1 MAPVTVDL
9 RWHPA
14 DVGGDAALAS
24 HIGDVLGDG
33 AVSTGRLCP
42 SCGSPDHG
50 RPWARHEGRDLHVS
64 LSRAGPHL
72 LTAVSLVS
80 AGVSAVGVDVESV
93 TGVESRWAADLVL
106 ARGEVADES
115 LARARVWAAKEAILK
130 AYGVGL
136 ARPMTEVN
144 LATFDGELVDV
155 PAPDGFV
162 AALASF

>member
-9 RWHPA
+9 RWHPV
-14 DVGGDAALAS
+14 DLGGDAALAS
-24 HIGDVLGDG
+24 HIGAVLGDG
-33 AVSTGRLCP
+33 EVSTGRLCP

-50 RPWARHEGRDLHVS
+50 RPWARHDGHEVHVS

-80 AGVSAVGVDVESV
+80 AVVSAVGVDVESV
-93 TGVESRWAADLVL
+93 TDVDSQWDADLVL

-136 ARPMTEVN
+136 TRPMTE
-144 LATFDGELVDV
+144 LALADFDGELVDV

-162 AALASF
+162 AALATR